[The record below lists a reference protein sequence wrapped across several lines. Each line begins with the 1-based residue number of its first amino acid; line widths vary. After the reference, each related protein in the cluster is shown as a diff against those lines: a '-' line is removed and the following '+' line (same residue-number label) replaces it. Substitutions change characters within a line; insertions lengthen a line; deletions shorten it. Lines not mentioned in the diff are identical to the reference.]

1 MRLLSR
7 FLSVFLALILLGAS
21 LLTVSAHAP
30 DTTTGNDSTN
40 KGSTYATIAV
50 ELTSDKGTAEAP
62 ANINNTLDFTISVY
76 RLTSTHRIVSATL
89 AGPNTADNVTEDDA
103 TVEELND
110 TNSYREVK
118 LKYTVQASD
127 LGSASERTATLTWT
141 LNFTARS
148 AEGNSE
154 TNDHTV
160 QSVTGT
166 VQVVVAKRGD
176 GEVGASE
183 LSLDFGDEPVI
194 EVKKGAELK
203 LTADIVTGKYGFDGK
218 TLLITKQYYDEDG
231 DKDGVALPAVSV
243 VIPDLGDN
251 ARIDG
256 QKTSPETYKLSQR
269 DIDVLDDGG
278 MIKFAYELVV
288 NEADLYKSGTSG
300 VRVDVNGDGDIG
312 TETQGDTNPD
322 NDTPVL
328 VGATDDAIDGIDVQ
342 DLVEKLSGTL
352 LTLPYAPT
360 VEPTATPDYIG
371 MTAAATVR
379 EGNGNRI
386 DIELADGTEFSLTLG
401 RLFLDGT
408 AHFNANGYIREEVGS
423 DGRGGQTYGVVRRDS
438 DNMVVRVWIA
448 SGTQA
453 ALEVPWAIVNSSHT
467 YASGVVAAIK
477 LDETFPTEDQ
487 LVRNNANGMI
497 YVYRS
502 GAWRHVPDTAT
513 FKHNSFYWCD
523 VATADSG
530 FFDRFTAGPAL
541 VPSGTYDDPNYPACH
556 NM

>member
-1 MRLLSR
+1 MRQLSR

-30 DTTTGNDSTN
+30 DATTGNDSTN
-40 KGSTYATIAV
+40 KGSNYASIAV
-50 ELTSDKGTAEAP
+50 ELTSDKGTAETP
-62 ANINNTLDFTISVY
+62 ANINNTLDVTISVY
-76 RLTSTHRIVSATL
+76 RLVSDHKIASATL
-89 AGPNTADNVTEDDA
+89 AGPHATLTNDDGA
-103 TVEELND
+103 VEELND

-141 LNFTARS
+141 LNFTAVPD
-148 AEGNSE
+148 ATGTDN
-154 TNDHTV
+154 HTA

-203 LTADIVTGKYGFDGK
+203 FTADIVTGKYGFAGK

-243 VIPDLGDN
+243 VIPALGDN

-288 NEADLYKSGTSG
+288 NEANLFKSGATG

-312 TETQGDTNPD
+312 NTGGDTPSN
-322 NDTPVL
+322 VL
-328 VGATDDAIDGIDVQ
+328 VGGDASSVVNH

-360 VEPTATPDYIG
+360 VEPTPTPDYIG